1 MRIQLGSSRIFH
13 CVALIL
19 ITTVTPLQ
27 AAETKTVV
35 TNMKSNVQTDY
46 MNGLLK
52 LALSYSGKNYVY
64 STTSEVYS
72 RPRVMESVKAGTI
85 SVMWGGTSEEMER
98 DFIPIRIDAYR
109 GLMNHR
115 LFFIRQGD
123 QARFDN
129 INTLED
135 LKKIKLGQG
144 RSWQD
149 ASILESAGLTVV
161 KATKKPSLYH
171 MLDGG
176 RFDAFPRGANEVWTE
191 LTAFPEL
198 KLTVEKHLVLIYPLP
213 TYFFVT
219 HKDPELA
226 KDIEFGLE
234 SAIKDGAFNKYF
246 FGSPEVQ
253 EALEKADLSNR
264 RAIRIDNPYLPKATP
279 LNRKELWLDLMNATS
294 PSEATQPSDIQ
305 ETDSA
310 SDNTSL
316 PAAD

>member
-1 MRIQLGSSRIFH
+1 MCIKPSLTKILQCGIL
-13 CVALIL
+13 ALAT
-19 ITTVTPLQ
+19 ITTPYL

-52 LALSYSGKNYVY
+52 LALSYSDRNYIF
-64 STTSEVYS
+64 STTTEVYS
-72 RPRVMESVKAGTI
+72 RPRVVESVKSGVI

-115 LFFIRQGD
+115 LFFIR
-123 QARFDN
+123 
-129 INTLED
+129 
-135 LKKIKLGQG
+135 LGQG

-149 ASILESAGLTVV
+149 ASILESAGLNVV
-161 KATKKPSLYH
+161 KTTKKPGLYH

-191 LTAFPEL
+191 LSAFPDL
-198 KLTVEKHLVLIYPLP
+198 KLTVEKNLVLIYPLP

-219 HKDPELA
+219 SKDPELA

-246 FGSPEVQ
+246 YSSPEVQ
-253 EALEKADLSNR
+253 EALEKADLGNR
-264 RAIRIDNPYLPKATP
+264 RAIRINNPYLPKATP
-279 LNRKELWLDLMNATS
+279 LDRKELWLDLMGTA
-294 PSEATQPSDIQ
+294 PSTNSDNP
-305 ETDSA
+305 A
-310 SDNTSL
+310 DNTSL
-316 PAAD
+316 PNPS

>member
-1 MRIQLGSSRIFH
+1 MCRKPSLTKILQCGIL
-13 CVALIL
+13 ALAT
-19 ITTVTPLQ
+19 ITAPYL

-52 LALSYSGKNYVY
+52 LALSYSDRNYIF
-64 STTSEVYS
+64 STTTEVYS
-72 RPRVMESVKAGTI
+72 RPRVVESVKSGVI

-123 QARFDN
+123 QARFDK
-129 INTLED
+129 IRTLED
-135 LKKIKLGQG
+135 LKQIRLGQG

-149 ASILESAGLTVV
+149 ASILESAGLNVV
-161 KATKKPSLYH
+161 KTTKKPGLYH

-191 LTAFPEL
+191 LSAFPDL
-198 KLTVEKHLVLIYPLP
+198 KLTVEKNLVLIYPLP

-219 HKDPELA
+219 SKDPELA

-246 FGSPEVQ
+246 YSSPEVQ
-253 EALEKADLSNR
+253 EALEKADLGNR
-264 RAIRIDNPYLPKATP
+264 RAIRINNPYLPKATP
-279 LNRKELWLDLMNATS
+279 LDRPELWLDLMGTT
-294 PSEATQPSDIQ
+294 PSTNSGNPP
-305 ETDSA
+305 
-310 SDNTSL
+310 DNTSL
-316 PAAD
+316 PNPS

>member
-1 MRIQLGSSRIFH
+1 MHIILTRILRWGLVFMAAI
-13 CVALIL
+13 AL
-19 ITTVTPLQ
+19 PLM
-27 AAETKTVV
+27 AAETKTVI

-52 LALSYSGKNYVY
+52 LALGYSGKTYIFA
-64 STTSEVYS
+64 TTNEVYS
-72 RPRVMESVKAGTI
+72 RPRVMESVKSGAI
-85 SVMWGGTSEEMER
+85 SVMWGGTSEELER

-115 LFFIRQGD
+115 LMFIRQGD
-123 QARFDN
+123 QARFDRVKN
-129 INTLED
+129 LED
-135 LKKIKLGQG
+135 LKQVRLGQA

-149 ASILESAGLTVV
+149 ASILESAGLNVI
-161 KATKKPSLYH
+161 KATKKNGLYY

-191 LTAFPEL
+191 LTAFPDL
-198 KLTVEKHLVLIYPLP
+198 KLTVEKNLVLIYPLP

-246 FGSPEVQ
+246 YGSPEVR
-253 EALEKADLSNR
+253 EALSKADLSNR
-264 RAIRIDNPYLPKATP
+264 RAIRIDNPFLPKATP
-279 LNRKELWLDLMNATS
+279 LDRKELWLDLMKTTTS
-294 PSEATQPSDIQ
+294 INSTSTAETPSLSGTH
-305 ETDSA
+305 
-310 SDNTSL
+310 
-316 PAAD
+316 

>member
-1 MRIQLGSSRIFH
+1 MHIILTRILRWGLVFMAAI
-13 CVALIL
+13 AL
-19 ITTVTPLQ
+19 PLM
-27 AAETKTVV
+27 AAETKTVI

-52 LALSYSGKNYVY
+52 LALGYSGKTYIFA
-64 STTSEVYS
+64 TTNEVYS
-72 RPRVMESVKAGTI
+72 RPRVMESVKSGAI
-85 SVMWGGTSEEMER
+85 SVMWGGTSEELER

-115 LFFIRQGD
+115 LMFIRQGD
-123 QARFDN
+123 QARFDRVKN
-129 INTLED
+129 LED
-135 LKKIKLGQG
+135 LKQVRLGQA

-149 ASILESAGLTVV
+149 ASILESAGLNVI
-161 KATKKPSLYH
+161 KATKKNGLYY

-191 LTAFPEL
+191 LTAFPDL
-198 KLTVEKHLVLIYPLP
+198 KLTVEKNLVLIYPLP

-246 FGSPEVQ
+246 YGSPEVQ
-253 EALEKADLSNR
+253 EALSKADLSNR
-264 RAIRIDNPYLPKATP
+264 RAIRIDNPFLPKATP
-279 LNRKELWLDLMNATS
+279 LDRKELWLDLMKTTTS
-294 PSEATQPSDIQ
+294 FDSTSTAETPSLSGTH
-305 ETDSA
+305 
-310 SDNTSL
+310 
-316 PAAD
+316 

>member
-1 MRIQLGSSRIFH
+1 MHIKTNLTK
-13 CVALIL
+13 IL
-19 ITTVTPLQ
+19 QYGILTLTIITAPLV
-27 AAETKTVV
+27 AAETRTVV

-52 LALSYSGKNYVY
+52 LALSYSDKKYIF
-64 STTSEVYS
+64 STTTEVYS
-72 RPRVMESVKAGTI
+72 RPRVVESVKSGII

-129 INTLED
+129 IKTLED
-135 LKKIKLGQG
+135 LKQIRLGQG

-149 ASILESAGLTVV
+149 ASILETAGLNVV

-191 LTAFPEL
+191 LSAFPDL
-198 KLTVEKHLVLIYPLP
+198 KLTVEKNLVLIYPLP

-219 HKDPELA
+219 DKDPQLA

-234 SAIKDGAFNKYF
+234 SAIKDGAFNRYF
-246 FGSPEVQ
+246 YGSPEVQ
-253 EALEKADLSNR
+253 EALEKADLGNR
-264 RAIRIDNPYLPKATP
+264 HAIRINNPYLPKATP
-279 LNRKELWLDLMNATS
+279 LDRKELWLDLMGTV
-294 PSEATQPSDIQ
+294 PIV
-305 ETDSA
+305 DS
-310 SDNTSL
+310 SNPTDNTSL
-316 PAAD
+316 PNP

>member
-1 MRIQLGSSRIFH
+1 MHIILTRILRWGLVFMAAI
-13 CVALIL
+13 AL
-19 ITTVTPLQ
+19 PLM
-27 AAETKTVV
+27 AAETKTVI

-52 LALSYSGKNYVY
+52 LALGYSGKTYIFA
-64 STTSEVYS
+64 TTNEVYS
-72 RPRVMESVKAGTI
+72 RPRVMESVKSGAI
-85 SVMWGGTSEEMER
+85 SVMWGGTSEELER

-115 LFFIRQGD
+115 LMFIRQGD
-123 QARFDN
+123 QARFDRVKN
-129 INTLED
+129 LED
-135 LKKIKLGQG
+135 LKQVRLGQA

-149 ASILESAGLTVV
+149 ASILESAGLNVI
-161 KATKKPSLYH
+161 KATKKNGLYY

-191 LTAFPEL
+191 LTAFPDL
-198 KLTVEKHLVLIYPLP
+198 KLTVEKNLVLIYPLP

-246 FGSPEVQ
+246 YGSPEVQ
-253 EALEKADLSNR
+253 EALSKADLSNR
-264 RAIRIDNPYLPKATP
+264 RAIRIDNPFLPKATP
-279 LNRKELWLDLMNATS
+279 LDRKELWLDLMKTTTS
-294 PSEATQPSDIQ
+294 FDSTSTAETPSLSGTP
-305 ETDSA
+305 
-310 SDNTSL
+310 
-316 PAAD
+316 

>member
-1 MRIQLGSSRIFH
+1 MYSS
-13 CVALIL
+13 
-19 ITTVTPLQ
+19 TPLIKILHCGILVVVAMAAPLK
-27 AAETKTVV
+27 AAETKTVT

-46 MNGLLK
+46 MNGLLR
-52 LALSYSGKNYVY
+52 LALSYSDKNYAF
-64 STTSEVYS
+64 STTTEVYS
-72 RPRVMESVKAGTI
+72 RPRVVESVKSGVI

-129 INTLED
+129 IKTLDD
-135 LKKIKLGQG
+135 LKQIRLGQG

-149 ASILESAGLTVV
+149 ASILESAGLNVV
-161 KATKKPSLYH
+161 KTTKKPSLYH

-191 LTAFPEL
+191 LSAFPDL
-198 KLTVEKHLVLIYPLP
+198 KLTVEKNLVLIYPLP

-219 HKDPELA
+219 HKDPALA
-226 KDIEFGLE
+226 KDIESGLE

-246 FGSPEVQ
+246 YGSPEVQ
-253 EALEKADLSNR
+253 EALEKADLGNR
-264 RAIRIDNPYLPKATP
+264 RAIRITNPYLPKATP
-279 LNRKELWLDLMNATS
+279 LDRKELLLDLMGTAVTDNS
-294 PSEATQPSDIQ
+294 
-305 ETDSA
+305 TDSA
-310 SDNTSL
+310 TNTSL
-316 PAAD
+316 PDPE

>member
-1 MRIQLGSSRIFH
+1 MHIILTRILRWGLVFMAAI
-13 CVALIL
+13 AL
-19 ITTVTPLQ
+19 PLM
-27 AAETKTVV
+27 AAETKTVI

-52 LALSYSGKNYVY
+52 LALGYSGKTYIFA
-64 STTSEVYS
+64 TTNEVYS
-72 RPRVMESVKAGTI
+72 RPRVMESVKSGAI
-85 SVMWGGTSEEMER
+85 SVMWGGTSEELER

-115 LFFIRQGD
+115 LMFIRQGD
-123 QARFDN
+123 QARFDRVKN
-129 INTLED
+129 LED
-135 LKKIKLGQG
+135 LKQVRLGQA

-149 ASILESAGLTVV
+149 ASILESAGLNVI
-161 KATKKPSLYH
+161 KATKKNGLYY

-191 LTAFPEL
+191 LTAFPDL
-198 KLTVEKHLVLIYPLP
+198 KLTVEKNLVLIYPLP

-246 FGSPEVQ
+246 YGSPEVQ
-253 EALEKADLSNR
+253 EALSKADLSNR
-264 RAIRIDNPYLPKATP
+264 RAIRIDNPFLPKATP
-279 LNRKELWLDLMNATS
+279 LDRKELWLDLMKTTTS
-294 PSEATQPSDIQ
+294 INSTSTAETPSLSGTH
-305 ETDSA
+305 
-310 SDNTSL
+310 
-316 PAAD
+316 

>member
-1 MRIQLGSSRIFH
+1 MFIKANLTKILRYG
-13 CVALIL
+13 ALIL
-19 ITTVTPLQ
+19 VTLADPLF

-52 LALSYSGKNYVY
+52 LALSYSDKNYVF
-64 STTSEVYS
+64 STTPEVYS
-72 RPRVMESVKAGTI
+72 RPRVMESVKSGAI

-123 QARFDN
+123 QARFDQ
-129 INTLED
+129 IKTLED
-135 LKKIKLGQG
+135 LKRIRFGQG

-149 ASILESAGLTVV
+149 ASILESAGLNVI
-161 KATKKPSLYH
+161 KATKKPSLYY

-191 LTAFPEL
+191 LSAFPDL
-198 KLTVEKHLVLIYPLP
+198 KLTVEKNLVLIYPLP
-213 TYFFVT
+213 TYFFVS

-226 KDIEFGLE
+226 KDIEYGLE

-246 FGSPEVQ
+246 YGSGEVQ
-253 EALEKADLSNR
+253 EALEKADLGNR

-279 LNRKELWLDLMNATS
+279 LDRKDLWLNLMGEP
-294 PSEATQPSDIQ
+294 PSSDANN
-305 ETDSA
+305 SA
-310 SDNTSL
+310 GNTSL
-316 PAAD
+316 PEAE

>member
-1 MRIQLGSSRIFH
+1 MRTHFGLFKLFGYL
-13 CVALIL
+13 ALVL
-19 ITTVTPLQ
+19 MVMASPLY
-27 AAETKTVV
+27 AAESKTIV

-52 LALSYSGKNYVY
+52 LALSYSEKDYIF
-64 STTSEVYS
+64 STTPEVYS
-72 RPRVMESVKAGTI
+72 RPRVMESVKTGAI

-135 LKKIKLGQG
+135 LKKIHLGQG

-161 KATKKPSLYH
+161 KTTKKPSLYH

-191 LTAFPEL
+191 LSAFPEL
-198 KLTVEKHLVLIYPLP
+198 KLTVERNLVLIYPLP

-234 SAIKDGAFNKYF
+234 SAIKDGAFNNYF
-246 FGSPEVQ
+246 YGSPEVQ
-253 EALEKADLSNR
+253 EALEKADLANR
-264 RAIRIDNPYLPKATP
+264 RAIRIDNPFLPKATP
-279 LNRKELWLDLMNATS
+279 LDRKDLWLDLMNTTL
-294 PSEATQPSDIQ
+294 PSEAKIT
-305 ETDSA
+305 T
-310 SDNTSL
+310 DNTSL
-316 PAAD
+316 PSAE

>member
-1 MRIQLGSSRIFH
+1 MPIKPKLIMILQCGVLAFLMIGTQL
-13 CVALIL
+13 L
-19 ITTVTPLQ
+19 

-52 LALSYSGKNYVY
+52 LALSYSSKNYVF

-72 RPRVMESVKAGTI
+72 RPRVMESVKSGAI

-98 DFIPIRIDAYR
+98 DFLPIRIDAYR

-115 LFFIRQGD
+115 LLFIRQGD
-123 QARFDN
+123 QARFDR
-129 INTLED
+129 IKTLED
-135 LKKIKLGQG
+135 LKQIRFGQG

-149 ASILESAGLTVV
+149 ASILESAGLEVV

-191 LTAFPEL
+191 LTAFPDL
-198 KLTVEKHLVLIYPLP
+198 KLTVEKNLVLIYPLP

-219 HKDPELA
+219 TKDPELA

-246 FGSPEVQ
+246 YASPEVQ
-253 EALEKADLSNR
+253 EALEKADLANR
-264 RAIRIDNPYLPKATP
+264 RAIRINNPYLPKATP
-279 LNRKELWLDLMNATS
+279 LDRKELWLDLMGKPQATT
-294 PSEATQPSDIQ
+294 PA
-305 ETDSA
+305 
-310 SDNTSL
+310 DNTSL
-316 PAAD
+316 PGQ